1 MRAWKDELEEFIGH
15 VQQCADKGPLPPEVA
30 AGKAQCP
37 RRECDAAYDP
47 NLDDGVMINSA
58 ALWPLLDPLW
68 KDPKKWWQ
76 ELAWANP
83 KGNKDYDWSHL
94 AMKYWPT
101 RVDAKCQEDPSLG
114 VAHGCFWKY
123 HPAKAWKW
131 ELRLQDEIGPD
142 FRIEEASYRG
152 DGGDREH
159 RAAYLAAEPAEA
171 LEAVEKELIRRR
183 GKKDDVKIVSEMTL
197 LEAGLWSARPEQCWE
212 IEIKF
217 IKKQKAAFR
226 LLAPDEEEARAVLLK
241 KKPVLRKERNELL
254 NRVDPVDMFAGG
266 DA

>member
-1 MRAWKDELEEFIGH
+1 VRAWKDELEEFIGH

-123 HPAKAWKW
+123 QPAKAWKW

-159 RAAYLAAEPAEA
+159 RAAYLAAEAASCVNAPTSSCAAPNACRTGGQSKYKCSQSIMPRLSWASHFGLSTRRA
-171 LEAVEKELIRRR
+171 LAFSAYQNEHQANTGGSLLAVVAR
-183 GKKDDVKIVSEMTL
+183 GGGSL
-197 LEAGLWSARPEQCWE
+197 LES
-212 IEIKF
+212 
-217 IKKQKAAFR
+217 
-226 LLAPDEEEARAVLLK
+226 
-241 KKPVLRKERNELL
+241 
-254 NRVDPVDMFAGG
+254 
-266 DA
+266 